1 MTILQGS
8 ADIGFVPSKMNPPC
22 HLESILTNVGQGS
35 ARNIE
40 ITNGVANLN
49 SSMSQQEFL
58 TLDVSKALEDIRSQR
73 AKNDEVRRTYRKQLE
88 ANVAELQGPER
99 TAEIVSN
106 EADIK
111 RMDASIAPRRV
122 VMELT
127 HGGTMLFEA
136 NLCGD
141 NITDATVAPF
151 VDVLLYSFED
161 DFGSHNGETCISYF
175 PGKIIVPCTVPVPLP
190 PEGKEKE

>member
-1 MTILQGS
+1 
-8 ADIGFVPSKMNPPC
+8 
-22 HLESILTNVGQGS
+22 
-35 ARNIE
+35 
-40 ITNGVANLN
+40 
-49 SSMSQQEFL
+49 MSQQEFL

-111 RMDASIAPRRV
+111 RMDALIAPRRV

-151 VDVLLYSFED
+151 VDVSALFVR
-161 DFGSHNGETCISYF
+161 G
-175 PGKIIVPCTVPVPLP
+175 
-190 PEGKEKE
+190 